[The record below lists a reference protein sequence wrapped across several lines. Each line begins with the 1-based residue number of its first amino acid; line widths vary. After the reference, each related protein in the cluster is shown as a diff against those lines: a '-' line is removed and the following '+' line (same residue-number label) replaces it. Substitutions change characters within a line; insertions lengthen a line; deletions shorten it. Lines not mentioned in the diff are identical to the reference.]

1 MATPGHAEGLR
12 AGFGLGPVIPAQHC
26 LCPSDGVGGGG
37 GVPHDSLLGADCGPL
52 HPADVTVSQARGTVR
67 TEGSFEP
74 RTQEGSPL
82 VTSYEAEGK

>member
-1 MATPGHAEGLR
+1 MTTPGHAEGLR
-12 AGFGLGPVIPAQHC
+12 AGSGLGPVIPTQHC
-26 LCPSDGVGGGG
+26 LCPSDGVGG

-52 HPADVTVSQARGTVR
+52 HPADVTVLQARGTVG

-82 VTSYEAEGK
+82 VTSCEAEGK